1 MNNDIIVGQ
10 SAGYHSFTT
19 NSILIPQK
27 KVFSMKKPI
36 VAGLVIII
44 LMLAASLHAQ
54 IYKYIDEEGRKRWTD
69 DLSQVPKAQRAS
81 AEQFEGVR
89 DVPQEP
95 STKQEQSQ
103 TAITQNTDQG
113 GDKNELTRESLMKE
127 KSDLDN
133 QYQSLLE
140 ERKQLE
146 KMKSEKDDTT
156 NRAELNKRISA
167 YNAKTEQYETQL
179 SAYKE
184 KIAAYKEKISTTGA
198 TPKQ

>member
-103 TAITQNTDQG
+103 TAITQNTDQP

-146 KMKSEKDDTT
+146 KMKSEKDDATD
-156 NRAELNKRISA
+156 RAELNKRISA

-184 KIAAYKEKISTTGA
+184 KIDAYKEKISTTGA